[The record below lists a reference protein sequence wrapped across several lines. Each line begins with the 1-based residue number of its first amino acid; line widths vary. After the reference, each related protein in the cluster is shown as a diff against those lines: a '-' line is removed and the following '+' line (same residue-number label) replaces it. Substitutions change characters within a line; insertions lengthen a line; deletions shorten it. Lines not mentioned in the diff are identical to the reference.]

1 MKLLVH
7 LCRGHAPILCTAD
20 TNVAVDN
27 LLEGLAD
34 SGVRAVRVG
43 RPVKIREELRD
54 LSLEALMQEHAA
66 NNKLDAL
73 RQELAGLSHGK
84 TPEERYRTRVSCVVC
99 VTLHACRE
107 SCVVCVAC
115 CELNFFGTS
124 SGRRQSVRV

>member
-99 VTLHACRE
+99 RVRDIACV
-107 SCVVCVAC
+107 SCVVCVGW
-115 CELNFFGTS
+115 CELNFLARLKG
-124 SGRRQSVRV
+124 GGEA